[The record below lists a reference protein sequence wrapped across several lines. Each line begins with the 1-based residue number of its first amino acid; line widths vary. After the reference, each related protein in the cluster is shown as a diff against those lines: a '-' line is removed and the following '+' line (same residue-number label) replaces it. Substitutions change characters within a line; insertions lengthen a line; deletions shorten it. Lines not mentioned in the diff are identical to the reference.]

1 MPEIVKLVSE
11 QCKTT
16 DDIKRLIQQGIIPS
30 VITGNGEKVDI
41 DSLNNSNSGSQFGL
55 ISNKIVFFDPRNK
68 LINKKNNGVRLITWI
83 SSQSDKEALSEVEV
97 FLPRPF
103 TTKYVTAAFIES

>member
-41 DSLNNSNSGSQFGL
+41 DSLNNSNSGS
-55 ISNKIVFFDPRNK
+55 
-68 LINKKNNGVRLITWI
+68 
-83 SSQSDKEALSEVEV
+83 
-97 FLPRPF
+97 
-103 TTKYVTAAFIES
+103 